1 MKKPSLLEYILIGIG
16 LTIVIVLALTGIVAI
31 LFGVIY
37 ATYWFVGLGV
47 VGIIIECIIVVAL
60 FVLGWVVS
68 QYLKDLKKY
77 NDSTK

>member
-1 MKKPSLLEYILIGIG
+1 MQKPSLLEYLLIGIG
-16 LTIVIVLALTGIVAI
+16 LTIIAVLALIGIVAI
-31 LFGVIY
+31 LLGVIY
-37 ATYWFVGLGV
+37 ATHWFVGLGV

-68 QYLKDLKKY
+68 QYLKDLKEY